1 MWDWAF
7 KITVNIKTYVIHLF
21 HLILDSESVRNRSKF
36 NVGTTF
42 FKSKEQ
48 T

>member
-1 MWDWAF
+1 MLDWVF
-7 KITVNIKTYVIHLF
+7 KIIQNIKTYMIYLF
-21 HLILDSESVRNRSKF
+21 HLTLDSESVRNRSKF
-36 NVGTTF
+36 SVATF